1 MDYTNRD
8 RHRKRKKNKK
18 QADELQ
24 MQWWRRRF
32 DYIVLVRFSKLPSM
46 TCKLH
51 ALLFRNIFVPFG
63 FVEWNRLKW
72 LKYFKYHD
80 TNKTKRNT
88 LLAFMEKKIAVP
100 VLINS
105 VTWCGI
111 KASDKK
117 KKNVSRRPMFH
128 LLIIIWH
135 LIKRNERNDEENEKK
150 NPCLQHFCL
159 MKLWLS
165 FLLGTCEI
173 LDRLTSETVSL
184 GKKNCRQPNKM
195 KQSHNRKSEFQ
206 SKMNNRRWEHKWNS
220 HSRHANMFII
230 GRNTHFY
237 YWRIHFEIVKNHHF
251 NSYKGEREKKEVT
264 NRFVCK
270 TKHSI

>member
-1 MDYTNRD
+1 
-8 RHRKRKKNKK
+8 
-18 QADELQ
+18 
-24 MQWWRRRF
+24 
-32 DYIVLVRFSKLPSM
+32 
-46 TCKLH
+46 
-51 ALLFRNIFVPFG
+51 
-63 FVEWNRLKW
+63 
-72 LKYFKYHD
+72 
-80 TNKTKRNT
+80 
-88 LLAFMEKKIAVP
+88 
-100 VLINS
+100 
-105 VTWCGI
+105 
-111 KASDKK
+111 
-117 KKNVSRRPMFH
+117 MFH

-230 GRNTHFY
+230 CRNTHFY

-251 NSYKGEREKKEVT
+251 NSYKGEREKKRSNKQYSCVKLNTQFRKRSVRRFQICEEKPISYSLSLKTTQDLFKPHTHTVCCLNVHHLKCHAAKWFIKMSFVWPCVYLYLWIHSWIVLVT
-264 NRFVCK
+264 KRQPSLTSSTIVCYSLIRFFLN
-270 TKHSI
+270 IFL